1 MSDPLLTAVSGMQA
15 ASLRMQSVASNVA
28 NQQTPNYQP
37 TQVRQTAQPGGGVRA
52 SLVKAPPT
60 DLATQLITGQEATTA
75 YRANLAV
82 FGAVGRAYQSLID
95 IIA

>member
-1 MSDPLLTAVSGMQA
+1 MQVA
-15 ASLRMQSVASNVA
+15 ALRMQSVASNVA

-37 TQVRQTAQPGGGVRA
+37 TEVQQTAQPGGGVRG

-60 DLATQLITGQEATTA
+60 DLESQLVSGMEASTA
-75 YRANLAV
+75 YRANMAV

>member
-1 MSDPLLTAVSGMQA
+1 MQA

>member
-28 NQQTPNYQP
+28 NQQTPNYRP
-37 TQVRQTAQPGGGVRA
+37 TQVQQTAQPGGGVRA

-60 DLATQLITGQEATTA
+60 DLETQMVSGMEASTA

>member
-1 MSDPLLTAVSGMQA
+1 MQA

-28 NQQTPNYQP
+28 NQQTPNYRP
-37 TQVRQTAQPGGGVRA
+37 TQVQQVAQPGGGVRA

-60 DLATQLITGQEATTA
+60 DLETQLVTGQEASTA